1 MKMVGSVK
9 VRGSCCR
16 VPVARCQPAS
26 HVSKRKAS
34 RTCKLRGDISMNVN
48 KSQVTRLVGRVRAS
62 SAEAEAETS
71 EEKTGF
77 DFSRSTGRSF
87 LPLAKVIDQEAIKTA
102 LLLGAVDTEIGGVAI
117 SGRRGTCKSVMAR

>member
-1 MKMVGSVK
+1 MN
-9 VRGSCCR
+9 
-16 VPVARCQPAS
+16 
-26 HVSKRKAS
+26 
-34 RTCKLRGDISMNVN
+34 NVN
-48 KSQVTRLVGRVRAS
+48 KSQVSRQVGRVRAS
-62 SAEAEAETS
+62 SAEAEAETT